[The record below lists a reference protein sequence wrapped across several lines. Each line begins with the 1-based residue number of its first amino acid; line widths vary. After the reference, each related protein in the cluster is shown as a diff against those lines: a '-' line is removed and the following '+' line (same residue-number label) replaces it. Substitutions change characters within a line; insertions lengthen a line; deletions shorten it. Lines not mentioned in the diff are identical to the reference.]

1 MLAIDSFLVLYNDR
15 TSLLPCLSV
24 EDLSFIFHNLGLVY
38 SITKVI
44 PKIIHSIET
53 STVLNE
59 HSQAERYLER
69 AFDVLQHL
77 LASNCNAA
85 KLAFC
90 EEKVIKDCFVKVIQ
104 NTLNDPTPITLTIIK
119 RFMKLIQQVTT
130 CQATFKVRN
139 KSI

>member
-1 MLAIDSFLVLYNDR
+1 MFISNSGLSILIEFLDFEYEENKDVIMLAIDSFLVLYNDR

-59 HSQAERYLER
+59 HS
-69 AFDVLQHL
+69 
-77 LASNCNAA
+77 
-85 KLAFC
+85 
-90 EEKVIKDCFVKVIQ
+90 
-104 NTLNDPTPITLTIIK
+104 
-119 RFMKLIQQVTT
+119 
-130 CQATFKVRN
+130 
-139 KSI
+139 